1 MKSSTSLLNKKKQL
15 LHILQQLLQ
24 GESKMTSFNENFT
37 EDLLEEAAIEI
48 LQNLGYHYAFGP
60 DISLGGDAQER
71 KDYREVILESRVKDA
86 LFKINRDLPVEAL
99 EDAYRQ
105 IITFNSPMLEENNR
119 HFHKLLVE
127 GIEVSFKEKGHIRTK
142 RAFMVDFNQDQ
153 MKNNDFL
160 VVNQFT
166 VTENEERRP
175 DLIIFI
181 NGIPLILIELK
192 SASDENVGIES
203 AYNQI
208 QTYKKDIPS
217 LFNYNAFCILSDGI
231 NAKAGTITSNEE
243 RFMNWRTVDGID
255 IEPLSKPQYEVLF
268 NGMLSKERLLDLI
281 ENFILFQESKEED
294 KDRNGLKLGDKK
306 SIIKIQAAYHQYF
319 AVKKAIEKTK
329 EATKEDG
336 DRKIGVIWHTQ
347 GSGKSYSMVF
357 YTAGLVRELNNPT
370 ILVITDRNDL
380 DDQLFSTFAKS
391 QDMLRQTPK
400 QADVRKLTDS
410 QKSHQGGSNSAQ
422 INGLYDLLNDRESG
436 GIIFTTIQ
444 KFKPEDGEMPMLTDR
459 KNVIIIADEA
469 HRSQYGLEA
478 KTNIKTGE
486 VKYGYAKYLRDAL
499 PNASFIGFTGTPIDL
514 EDRSTT
520 AVFGHCI
527 DTYDM
532 TRAVEDDATV
542 RIYYENRIIK
552 LDADH
557 EELIKIDDEFEE
569 ITEGQEDNERN
580 KNKTKWSRL
589 EAVIG
594 SPNRIKKLAEDIIN
608 HYEEKSKTIDG
619 KAMVVCMSRRIC
631 ADLYDAIVAIR
642 PHWHSE
648 DINQGKVKVVMT
660 GSAADNEKIQQHVG
674 GKQRRDTLAKRMKD
688 NSDELKIV
696 LVRDMWLTG
705 FDVPS
710 MHTMYIDKPMK
721 GHNLMQAI
729 ARVNRVFKEKSGG
742 VVVDY
747 LGILESLKSALNQYT
762 NSDRQNTGIDT
773 NVAIAIMLEKL
784 EILKDM
790 MHGFDYSKYM
800 GKSQVERIRAIVG
813 GMDFVLGKPEK
824 DQKEFKKTAIELA
837 KSHSLCAA
845 SDTGKEKALEVSY
858 FKAVKA
864 SLAKLKEKEKVALS
878 KREVEA
884 RLHQMLE
891 RSIIS
896 EDVIDVFEVMGI
908 KRPEVSILSED
919 FLQEVRQMKQK
930 NLAVEMLKKLLEGN
944 IKAMER
950 RNLVKSEK
958 FSEKLMKALNKY
970 KNQAITNAEVIEEL
984 IRMAHEI
991 KKMKEQEANL
1001 GMNEDEI
1008 AFYDALTADEIVRE
1022 FMEDEILKKIAH
1034 ELTLAI
1040 RNNITIDWSIR
1051 KSAQAT
1057 MRKII
1062 KRLLRKYDYPPKQAL
1077 QALKVVMRQAEKMCG
1092 NVYEEETLYDLV
1104 AEEEGEY

>member
-1 MKSSTSLLNKKKQL
+1 MSL
-15 LHILQQLLQ
+15 
-24 GESKMTSFNENFT
+24 TENFT

-48 LQNLGYHYAFGP
+48 LQGLGYEYAFGP
-60 DISLGGDAQER
+60 DISYGGDYEER
-71 KDYREVILESRVKDA
+71 KDYREVILENRVKDA
-86 LFKINRDLPVEAL
+86 LFKINRDLPAEAL
-99 EDAYRQ
+99 EEAYRRV
-105 IITFNSPMLEENNR
+105 ITFNSPMLEENNR
-119 HFHKLLVE
+119 SFHKLLVE

-142 RAFMVDFNQDQ
+142 RAYLIDFDNV
-153 MKNNDFL
+153 NNNEFL

-166 VTENEERRP
+166 IVENEERRP
-175 DLIIFI
+175 DLIVFV
-181 NGIPLILIELK
+181 NGVPLVLIELK

-208 QTYKKDIPS
+208 QTYKKDMPS

-268 NGMLSKERLLDLI
+268 TGMLAKERVLDII
-281 ENFILFQESKEED
+281 ENFILFQESKED
-294 KDRNGLKLGDKK
+294 DNDINGKKLGDKK
-306 SIIKIQAAYHQYF
+306 SIIKILSAYHQYF
-319 AVKKAIEKTK
+319 AVKKAVEKTK
-329 EATKEDG
+329 EAISEKG

-347 GSGKSYSMVF
+347 GSGKSFSMVF

-391 QDMLRQTPK
+391 QDILRQTPK
-400 QADVRKLTDS
+400 QANIRKLTDQ
-410 QKSHQGGSNSAQ
+410 QKLMKAGSNSVEV
-422 INGLYDLLNDRESG
+422 NGLYDLLNDRESG

-444 KFKPEDGEMPMLTDR
+444 KFKPENREMPVLTDR

-478 KTNIKTGE
+478 STDLKTGE

-514 EDRSTT
+514 EDKSTT

-532 TRAVEDDATV
+532 TRAVEDESTV

-552 LDADH
+552 LDADND
-557 EELIKIDDEFEE
+557 ELTKIDDEFEE
-569 ITEGQEDNERN
+569 ITEGQEELERD
-580 KNKTKWSRL
+580 KNKAVWSRF
-589 EAVIG
+589 ESVVG
-594 SPNRIKKLAEDIIN
+594 SPNRVRKLAEDIVN
-608 HYEEKSKTIDG
+608 HYEEKSKSIDG

-631 ADLYDAIVAIR
+631 ADLYDEIIKIR
-642 PHWHSE
+642 PDWHN
-648 DINQGKVKVVMT
+648 DDVNKGKIKVVMT
-660 GSAADNEKIQQHVG
+660 GSAADTEKLQQHVG

-688 NSDELKIV
+688 NNDELKIV

-747 LGILESLKSALNQYT
+747 IGILESLKDALNQYT
-762 NSDRQNTGIDT
+762 SKDRDNTGIDT

-790 MHGFDYSKYM
+790 MHGYDYTNYM
-800 GKSQVERIRAIVG
+800 GSSQVERIRAIVG
-813 GMDFVLGKPEK
+813 GMDFVLGKPEQ
-824 DQKEFKKTAIELA
+824 DQKEFKKTAVELA
-837 KSHSLCAA
+837 KAHSLCAA
-845 SDTGKEKALEVSY
+845 SDIGRSKALEVSY

-864 SLAKLKEKEKVALS
+864 SLAKLKEKEQVALS
-878 KREVEA
+878 KREIEA

-896 EDVIDVFEVMGI
+896 EDVIDVFEAMGI
-908 KRPEVSILSED
+908 KRPEVSILSEE
-919 FLQEVRQMKQK
+919 FLNEVREMKQK

-970 KNQAITNAEVIEEL
+970 RNQAITNAEVIEEL
-984 IRMAHEI
+984 IKMAHEI
-991 KKMKEQEANL
+991 KKMKDDEAEL
-1001 GMNEDEI
+1001 GLSDDEI
-1008 AFYDALTADEIVRE
+1008 AFYDALTADEIVKE
-1022 FMEDEILKKIAH
+1022 FMEDETLKLIAH
-1034 ELTLAI
+1034 ELTVAI
-1040 RNNITIDWSIR
+1040 RKNITIDWSIR

-1062 KRLLRKYDYPPKQAL
+1062 KRLLKKYDYPPDHAIKAMQ
-1077 QALKVVMRQAEKMCG
+1077 VVMRQAEKMCG
-1092 NVYEEETLYDLV
+1092 YVYEEEVWYGRV
-1104 AEEEGEY
+1104 AEDASEFNID

>member
-1 MKSSTSLLNKKKQL
+1 M
-15 LHILQQLLQ
+15 
-24 GESKMTSFNENFT
+24 SFTENFT

-48 LQNLGYHYAFGP
+48 LQGLGYEYAFGP
-60 DISLGGDAQER
+60 DISYGGDYEER
-71 KDYREVILESRVKDA
+71 KDYREVILANRVKDG
-86 LFKINRDLPVEAL
+86 LFRINRELPAEAL
-99 EDAYRQ
+99 EEAFRQ
-105 IITFNSPMLEENNR
+105 VITFNSPMLEENNR
-119 HFHKLLVE
+119 RFHKLLVE
-127 GIEVSFKEKGHIRTK
+127 GIEVSFKENGHIRTK
-142 RAFMVDFNQDQ
+142 RAYIVDFNDTQ
-153 MKNNDFL
+153 NNEFL

-166 VTENEERRP
+166 IVENEERRP
-175 DLIIFI
+175 DLIIFV

-208 QTYKKDIPS
+208 QTYKKNIPS

-243 RFMNWRTVDGID
+243 RFMNWRTLDGVN
-255 IEPLSKPQYEVLF
+255 IEPLYKPQYEVMF
-268 NGMLSKERLLDLI
+268 TGMLAKERVLDII

-294 KDRNGLKLGDKK
+294 KDLNGKK
-306 SIIKIQAAYHQYF
+306 SIIKILSAYHQYF
-319 AVKKAIEKTK
+319 AVKKAVEKTK
-329 EATKEDG
+329 EAISEEG

-400 QADVRKLTDS
+400 QADVRKLTDN
-410 QKSHQGGSNSAQ
+410 QKLMQAGSNSVEV
-422 INGLYDLLNDRESG
+422 NGLYDLLNDRESG

-444 KFKPEDGEMPMLTDR
+444 KFKPENGEMAVLTNR

-478 KTNIKTGE
+478 KTDLKTGE

-514 EDRSTT
+514 EDKSTT

-532 TRAVEDDATV
+532 TRAVEDEATV

-552 LDADH
+552 LETDDD
-557 EELIKIDDEFEE
+557 ELIKIDDEFEE
-569 ITEGQEDNERN
+569 ITEGQEDLEKD
-580 KNKTKWSRL
+580 KNKAVWSRF
-589 EAVIG
+589 EAVVG
-594 SPNRIKKLAEDIIN
+594 SPNRVRKLAEDIIN

-631 ADLYDAIVAIR
+631 ADLYDEIIKIR
-642 PHWHSE
+642 PDWHS
-648 DINQGKVKVVMT
+648 DDVNQGKVKVVMT
-660 GSAADNEKIQQHVG
+660 GSAADNERLQQHVG

-710 MHTMYIDKPMK
+710 LHTMYIDKPMK

-747 LGILESLKSALNQYT
+747 IGILESLKNALNQYT
-762 NSDRQNTGIDT
+762 SNDRGNTGIDI
-773 NVAIAIMLEKL
+773 NVAVSIMLEKL

-800 GKSQVERIRAIVG
+800 GISQVERIRAIVG
-813 GMDFVLGKPEK
+813 GMDFVLGKPEQ
-824 DQKEFKKTAIELA
+824 DQKEFKKTAVELA
-837 KSHSLCAA
+837 KAHSLCAA
-845 SDTGKEKALEVSY
+845 SDIGKSKALEVSY

-864 SLAKLKEKEKVALS
+864 SLAKLKEKEPVTLS
-878 KREVEA
+878 KREIEA

-896 EDVIDVFEVMGI
+896 EDVIDVFEAMGI
-908 KRPEVSILSED
+908 KRPEVSILSEE
-919 FLQEVRQMKQK
+919 FLNEVRQMKEK
-930 NLAVEMLKKLLEGN
+930 NLALEMLKKLLEGN
-944 IKAMER
+944 IKAMEK
-950 RNLVKSEK
+950 RNLIKSER
-958 FSEKLMKALNKY
+958 FSEKLKKALNKY
-970 KNQAITNAEVIEEL
+970 RNQAITNAEVIEEL
-984 IRMAHEI
+984 IKMAHEI
-991 KKMKEQEANL
+991 KKMKDDEANL
-1001 GMNEDEI
+1001 GLNDDEI

-1022 FMEDEILKKIAH
+1022 FMEDETLKLIAH
-1034 ELTLAI
+1034 ELTVAI
-1040 RNNITIDWSIR
+1040 RKNITIDWSIR
-1051 KSAQAT
+1051 KSAQAS

-1062 KRLLRKYDYPPKQAL
+1062 KRLLKKYDYPPD
-1077 QALKVVMRQAEKMCG
+1077 QALKAMQVVMRQAEKMCG
-1092 NVYEEETLYDLV
+1092 IVYEEEIWYGQV
-1104 AEEEGEY
+1104 AEDDSEIQNY

>member
-1 MKSSTSLLNKKKQL
+1 MSL
-15 LHILQQLLQ
+15 
-24 GESKMTSFNENFT
+24 TENFT

-48 LQNLGYHYAFGP
+48 LQGLGYEYAFGP
-60 DISLGGDAQER
+60 DISHGGDYEER
-71 KDYREVILESRVKDA
+71 KDYREVILENRVKDA
-86 LFKINRDLPVEAL
+86 LFKINRDLPAEAL
-99 EDAYRQ
+99 EEAYRQ
-105 IITFNSPMLEENNR
+105 VITFNSPMLEENNR
-119 HFHKLLVE
+119 RFHKLLVE
-127 GIEVSFKEKGHIRTK
+127 GIEVSFKDKGHIRTK
-142 RAFMVDFNQDQ
+142 RAYLADFNNVQ
-153 MKNNDFL
+153 NNEFL

-166 VTENEERRP
+166 IVENEERRP
-175 DLIIFI
+175 DLIIFV
-181 NGIPLILIELK
+181 NGIPLVLIELK

-208 QTYKKDIPS
+208 QTYKKNIPS

-243 RFMNWRTVDGID
+243 RFMNWRTIDGVD

-268 NGMLSKERLLDLI
+268 TGMLAKERVLDII
-281 ENFILFQESKEED
+281 ENFILFQESKEDD
-294 KDRNGLKLGDKK
+294 KDINGKKLGDKK
-306 SIIKIQAAYHQYF
+306 SIIKILSAYHQYF
-319 AVKKAIEKTK
+319 AVKKAVEKTK
-329 EATKEDG
+329 EAISEEG

-347 GSGKSYSMVF
+347 GSGKSFSMVF

-370 ILVITDRNDL
+370 IVVITDRNDL

-391 QDMLRQTPK
+391 QDMLRQSPK
-400 QADVRKLTDS
+400 QANVRKLTDN
-410 QKSHQGGSNSAQ
+410 QKSAQTASNSVEV
-422 INGLYDLLNDRESG
+422 NGLYDLLNDRESG

-444 KFKPEDGEMPMLTDR
+444 KFKPENGEMPELTNR

-478 KTNIKTGE
+478 KTDLKTGE

-514 EDRSTT
+514 EDKSTT
-520 AVFGHCI
+520 AIFGHCI

-532 TRAVEDDATV
+532 TRAVEDNATV
-542 RIYYENRIIK
+542 KIYYENRIIK
-552 LDADH
+552 LDTDSD
-557 EELIKIDDEFEE
+557 ELNKLDDEFEE
-569 ITEGQEDNERN
+569 ITEGQEELEKD
-580 KNKTKWSRL
+580 KNKAVWSRF
-589 EAVIG
+589 EAVVG
-594 SPNRIKKLAEDIIN
+594 SPNRVRKLAEDIVN

-631 ADLYDAIVAIR
+631 ADLYDEIIKIR
-642 PHWHSE
+642 PDWHS
-648 DINQGKVKVVMT
+648 DDVNKGKIKVVMT
-660 GSAADNEKIQQHVG
+660 GSAADNERLQQHVG

-688 NSDELKIV
+688 ENDDLKIV

-747 LGILESLKSALNQYT
+747 IGILESLKNALNQYT
-762 NSDRQNTGIDT
+762 PNDRDTTGIDT
-773 NVAIAIMLEKL
+773 TVASAIMLEKL

-790 MHGFDYSKYM
+790 MHGFDYSTYM
-800 GKSQVERIRAIVG
+800 GTSQVERIRAIVG
-813 GMDFVLGKPEK
+813 GMDFVLSKEEEE
-824 DQKEFKKTAIELA
+824 QKEFKKTAVELA
-837 KSHSLCAA
+837 KAHSLCAA
-845 SDTGKEKALEVSY
+845 TDIGKSKALEISY

-864 SLAKLKEKEKVALS
+864 SLVKLKEKEQVALS
-878 KREVEA
+878 KREIEA

-896 EDVIDVFEVMGI
+896 EDVIDVFEAMGI
-908 KRPEVSILSED
+908 KRPDVSILSEE
-919 FLQEVRQMKQK
+919 FLNEVRQMKQK

-944 IKAMER
+944 IKMMER

-958 FSEKLMKALNKY
+958 FSEKLTKTLNKY
-970 KNQAITNAEVIEEL
+970 RNQAITNAEVIEEL
-984 IRMAHEI
+984 IRMAHEM
-991 KKMKEQEANL
+991 KKMRDDEADL
-1001 GMNEDEI
+1001 GLSEDEI
-1008 AFYDALTADEIVRE
+1008 AFYDALTADDIVKE
-1022 FMEDEILKKIAH
+1022 FIEDETLKLIAQ
-1034 ELTLAI
+1034 ELTIAI
-1040 RNNITIDWSIR
+1040 RTNITIDWSIR

-1062 KRLLRKYDYPPKQAL
+1062 KRLLKKYDYPPD
-1077 QALKVVMRQAEKMCG
+1077 QALKAMQVVMKQAERMCG
-1092 NVYEEETLYDLV
+1092 FAHEEAYYEQV
-1104 AEEEGEY
+1104 AEGDSGYRLN